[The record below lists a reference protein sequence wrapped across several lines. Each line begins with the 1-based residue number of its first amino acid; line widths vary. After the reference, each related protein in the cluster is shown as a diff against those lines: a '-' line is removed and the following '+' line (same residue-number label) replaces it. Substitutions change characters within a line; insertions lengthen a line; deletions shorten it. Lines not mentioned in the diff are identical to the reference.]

1 MRSSS
6 IPSVV
11 KITSTL
17 IKAPK
22 VNMIAKITRDLN
34 ISWAYVLNRH
44 NIKNSDNHRVV
55 NYYHMM
61 LNYITKNFSNAM
73 PDKMRFEVNA
83 KKILYLI
90 DSECRVILL
99 LTANCHTVVEVNK
112 RIGINN

>member
-11 KITSTL
+11 VKITTTL

-34 ISWAYVLNRH
+34 ISWAYVLSRH
-44 NIKNSDNHRVV
+44 NIKNSDNHKVV

-61 LNYITKNFSNAM
+61 LNYITKNVSNAM
-73 PDKMRFEVNA
+73 PDKMRFEVNP

-90 DSECRVILL
+90 DSLNVGFFSSSLQPSVTCS
-99 LTANCHTVVEVNK
+99 
-112 RIGINN
+112 